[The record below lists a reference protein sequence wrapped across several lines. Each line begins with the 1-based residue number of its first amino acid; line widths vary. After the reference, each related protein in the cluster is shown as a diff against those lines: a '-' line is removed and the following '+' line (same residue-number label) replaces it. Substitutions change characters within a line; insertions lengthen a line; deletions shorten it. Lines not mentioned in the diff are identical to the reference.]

1 MERDPEQG
9 LYIISIAA
17 DLADVHPQTL
27 RMYERRGLLR
37 PSRTAK
43 NRRCYSDDDIERL
56 RHIQELTQQE
66 GLNLSGVRKVLEM
79 EDQLEQLRLQVTEL
93 QREMNRVRDS
103 MIEDI
108 NNMKKRFALSKI
120 HPTGLT
126 RKR

>member
-1 MERDPEQG
+1 VERNPEQG

-17 DLADVHPQTL
+17 NLAEVHPQTL

-66 GLNLSGVRKVLEM
+66 GLNLSGVRMVLEM
-79 EDQLEQLRLQVTEL
+79 EDQMEELRRQLS
-93 QREMNRVRDS
+93 EMQNEMKRVRDS
-103 MIEDI
+103 VIEDM
-108 NNMKKRFALSKI
+108 NNMKRRFALSKV